1 MSSYILTAPL
11 WMEKEGARIA
21 RGLRKRDSEL
31 LDRLIE
37 LYQHRLLRYLYFL
50 TGRKEL
56 AEDIFQ
62 ETWMRVLER
71 GHQYNGKSRFDTW
84 LFAIARHLV
93 IDNSRKKT
101 GVSLE
106 AMTEPDDGR
115 TPMEFACQ
123 RTSPYED
130 VSKAQIAGQLNTVLM
145 QLEPVQ
151 REVVMLRFQEE
162 LSLDEIADVTNAPL
176 STVKSRL
183 YRGLEAL
190 KPALGDLMD
199 FELASTSRGGKK

>member
-1 MSSYILTAPL
+1 
-11 WMEKEGARIA
+11 MEKEGARIA

-50 TGRKEL
+50 TGRREL

-106 AMTEPDDGR
+106 AMTEPEDGR
-115 TPMEFACQ
+115 TPMEFASQ

-130 VSKAQIAGQLNTVLM
+130 VSKAQIASQLNDVLM

-162 LSLDEIADVTNAPL
+162 LSLEEIAEVTLAPL

-183 YRGLEAL
+183 YRGLDAL
-190 KPALGDLMD
+190 KPALGTMMD

>member
-1 MSSYILTAPL
+1 MSTLVLQNTVWL
-11 WMEKEGARIA
+11 EKDGTRIM
-21 RGLRKRDSEL
+21 RGLRKRDSGL

-37 LYQHRLLRYLYFL
+37 LYQHRLLRYLYYL
-50 TGRKEL
+50 TGNREL

-93 IDNSRKKT
+93 IDNSRKKSA
-101 GVSLE
+101 VSLE
-106 AMTEPDDGR
+106 AMTEPQDGR
-115 TPMEFACQ
+115 IPIEFATTE
-123 RTSPYED
+123 TSPFDRAIRSQTAGRLSQALMHLED
-130 VSKAQIAGQLNTVLM
+130 
-145 QLEPVQ
+145 VQ
-151 REVVMLRFQEE
+151 REVIVLRFQEE
-162 LSLDEIADVTNAPL
+162 MSLDEIAEVTEAPL

-190 KPALGDLMD
+190 KPVIGQPQEFQMQ
-199 FELASTSRGGKK
+199 STIREGRN